1 MVLHQRSTKKKKKND
16 AYLKSK
22 RRETAREGLNSNP
35 ENRRIADSH
44 KGKANMSITCGAG
57 P

>member
-57 P
+57 T